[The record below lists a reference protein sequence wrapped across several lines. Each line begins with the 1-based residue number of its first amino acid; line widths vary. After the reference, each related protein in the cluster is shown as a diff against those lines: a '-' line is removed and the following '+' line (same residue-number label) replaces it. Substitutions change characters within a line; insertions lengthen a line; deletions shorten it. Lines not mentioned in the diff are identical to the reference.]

1 MFKSFNLLSVVQKA
15 KELKIFLETKPPTS
29 QWVALPV
36 CAGFATLV
44 CIQLGVLAQMSSKSG
59 EAVLV

>member
-1 MFKSFNLLSVVQKA
+1 MVPKA
-15 KELKIFLETKPPTS
+15 KELKIFQETKPPTS